1 MINFTHV
8 FIIRKVYFM
17 LKIFKKFLG
26 LLAIGFCITPIS
38 VHADDLPVISIVGV
52 KVDTK
57 QFNGEQISKA
67 LDEYVS
73 PLIGGHVQLE
83 FIELENYDQIFSKYD
98 VSDRMPDVF
107 FVPSAEHLQT
117 FQEHGRVLP
126 IGNLLET
133 YGQGILKEM
142 GEEMLQPQ
150 IIDDEIYAVPCIHD
164 LPTCN
169 GFEYRVS
176 IAEKYG
182 LHMEEV
188 KTFDDLTAVFQTLSE
203 KAPDIIPCS
212 DLYFQIWDPLS
223 DSLGVLMDY
232 GAFVQVTNL
241 YASDFY
247 KKYYEYVYQWR
258 EKGYLLSEDIGLLS
272 GNRYVNSPEIFG
284 KFTGFH
290 PGLTYVDSA
299 EAGEEIGCVQLTPSF
314 LCSTNT
320 GMMRSNSFAVSSSCS
335 YPDIAMKFLNLMYT
349 DPNVMNLL
357 TYGIEGKHY
366 QVIDEE
372 KGIISFA
379 DGADSDTSDYAQ
391 FRGYFWGNQFL
402 TYVWESYPPDLWEQI
417 KAFNQEAPH
426 SVAYGFQYNVE
437 PVQEETYACTQIV
450 NFYEPLL
457 EAGVGDLEEL
467 LEQFLEELEK
477 AGIDSII
484 KEKQKQLDEFLAVKE
499 KP

>member
-1 MINFTHV
+1 MA
-8 FIIRKVYFM
+8 
-17 LKIFKKFLG
+17 KFFSKLLG
-26 LLAIGFCITPIS
+26 LLVIGFCITPVSIHAEELPIIS
-38 VHADDLPVISIVGV
+38 VAGV

-83 FIELENYDQIFSKYD
+83 FVELENYDQIFSKYD

-107 FVPSAEHLQT
+107 FVPSTEHLQT

-126 IGNLLET
+126 IGDLMEN
-133 YGQGILKEM
+133 YGQEILKEI

-182 LHMEEV
+182 LNMDEV
-188 KTFDDLTAVFQTLSE
+188 KTFDDLTAVFQELSE

-212 DLYFQIWDPLS
+212 DLYFQTWDPLS
-223 DSLGVLMDY
+223 DTLGVLMDY
-232 GAFVQVTNL
+232 GASTQVTNL

-258 EKGYLLSEDIGLLS
+258 ENGYLLSEDIGLLS

-290 PGLTYVDSA
+290 PGLTYLDSA
-299 EAGEEIGCVQLTPSF
+299 EAGEEIDCVQLTPSF

-320 GMMRSNSFAVSSSCS
+320 GMMRSNSFAISSSCS
-335 YPDIAMKFLNLMYT
+335 NPEIAMKFLNLMYT

-379 DGADSDTSDYAQ
+379 DGADLSTSDYAQ

-417 KAFNQEAPH
+417 KTFNQDAPR
-426 SVAYGFQYNVE
+426 SVAYGFQYDGE
-437 PVQEETYACTQIV
+437 PVQKETYACTQIV
-450 NFYEPLL
+450 NYYEPLL
-457 EAGVGDLEEL
+457 KAGIGDLDEL
-467 LEQFLEELEK
+467 LEQFLLELEK
-477 AGIDSII
+477 AGIDSIM
-484 KEKQKQLDEFLAVKE
+484 KEKQTQLDKFLAVRE
-499 KP
+499 